1 MSFPTDLIRGGRSK
15 GTVGVSHTPIPR
27 PSNPRKSEIPSNL
40 MKTLVLTC
48 LFTLAAIGS
57 HAQGSLTYQTTLG
70 VGKERYI
77 LRCNPAY
84 VPGTGAPEYLNVDGS
99 GFTAEL
105 WYAPS
110 EGAAESSLTPV
121 AGSQVGFR
129 TGSTAG
135 LINGKSKLDIP
146 GTFGGD
152 KVTLQLRVWNNE
164 NGTITSWGEA
174 LEKGKSN
181 LFTHELAGVDQSGA
195 PHLGTGSIAN
205 GLQGPIYLNCVPEP
219 SVVALGLLGLG
230 SVLMARRRS

>member
-1 MSFPTDLIRGGRSK
+1 
-15 GTVGVSHTPIPR
+15 
-27 PSNPRKSEIPSNL
+27 

-48 LFTLAAIGS
+48 LFALAAVGS
-57 HAQGSLTYQTTLG
+57 HAQGSLTYQNTLG

-84 VPGTGAPEYLNVDGS
+84 VPGTGAPEYFRVDGS

-105 WYAPS
+105 WYALG

-121 AGSQVGFR
+121 PGSQVGFR

-164 NGTITSWGEA
+164 NGSITSWGEA
-174 LEKGKSN
+174 IEKGRSN
-181 LFTHELAGVDQSGA
+181 LFTHELAGVDRNGA
-195 PHLGTGSIAN
+195 PKLGSGSIAN
-205 GLQGPIYLNCVPEP
+205 GLQGSIYLYCIPEP
-219 SVVALGLLGLG
+219 SLVGLSLLGLG